1 MVHVAGAGR
10 GSFNHRFAQPS
21 RDGHPFMNCF
31 YPTDIFP
38 FTDLEQSDPETD
50 LSDGILGRAVK
61 ENVTPKIFYTNSSYE
76 YYGRAASLIH
86 TALDGT
92 QDAPPAKDTRIYLF
106 AGGQHGPAAFPPSQ
120 QRAQQMANP
129 NNFRW
134 SMRALLL
141 ALNQW
146 VADGKEPPP
155 SRYPRLAD
163 QNLTSLT
170 DLKFPKIP
178 GVRLPE
184 RIQTAY
190 RLDFGPSFRSQG
202 IISLEPPKVGKPF
215 PTLVPQVDSDGN
227 ETAGIRLPDIQVP
240 LATYTGWNLRAPE
253 LGAADELL
261 SMVGSFIPFARTQAE
276 RLKLH
281 DPRPSIEERYANRLE
296 YLERVKATAHRLV
309 REGYLLESDIP
320 SIVTGAGDKWDYL
333 LEPRP

>member
-1 MVHVAGAGR
+1 
-10 GSFNHRFAQPS
+10 
-21 RDGHPFMNCF
+21 MNCF

-38 FTDLEQSDPETD
+38 FTDLEQSDPETK
-50 LSDGILGRAVK
+50 LSDGILNRTTK
-61 ENVTPKIFYTNSSYE
+61 ENVTPKVFYTNSSYE

-86 TALDGT
+86 TTLDGT
-92 QDAPPAKDTRIYLF
+92 QDASLAKDTRIYLL

-120 QRAQQMANP
+120 QKAQQMANP

-134 SMRALLL
+134 SLRALLL
-141 ALNQW
+141 ALNRW

-155 SRYPRLAD
+155 SRYPQLAD
-163 QNLTSLT
+163 QSLTPLT

-202 IISLEPPKVGKPF
+202 IVSLEPPKVGKPF

-227 ETAGIRLPDIQVP
+227 ETAGIRLPEIQVP
-240 LATYTGWNLRAPE
+240 LATYAGWNLRAPE
-253 LGAADELL
+253 LGAVDELL
-261 SMVGSFIPFARTQAE
+261 SMVGSFIPFARTKAE
-276 RLKLH
+276 RLKLR
-281 DPRPSIEERYANRLE
+281 DPRASIEERYQNRQE
-296 YLERVKATAHRLV
+296 YLERVKVAAQGLV
-309 REGYLLESDIP
+309 REGYLLEADIG

-333 LEPRP
+333 LELRP